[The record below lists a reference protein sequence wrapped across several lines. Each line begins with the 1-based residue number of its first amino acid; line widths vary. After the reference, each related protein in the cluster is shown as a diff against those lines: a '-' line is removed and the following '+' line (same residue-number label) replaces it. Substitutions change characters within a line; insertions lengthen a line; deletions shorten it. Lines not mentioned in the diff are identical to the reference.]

1 MTLHV
6 ALIAF
11 SRCVRQG
18 WQGGWL
24 PFLFVVVSPP
34 SAIQMCRY
42 KVRDFLRRI
51 GRVKTMAQRKT
62 SAAEILDV
70 YSDHHAWLT
79 LLLLLLAVPLT
90 LMATCSPLAS
100 SIRFATLELQP
111 KQRAEGARKPKT
123 HNNERWATSHAA
135 SGHLVCTSILLAAH
149 SSSEI
154 YSIGFI
160 SSSGRCSFTQITR
173 NGNKA
178 VSNKRLQSPLVG
190 HLLSNATSCPL
201 VLWIPEPSA
210 VVLATRQSLVSLT
223 KRMKSSLAKLISR
236 L

>member
-34 SAIQMCRY
+34 SAIQICRY

-154 YSIGFI
+154 YSIGF
-160 SSSGRCSFTQITR
+160 FLPVA
-173 NGNKA
+173 A
-178 VSNKRLQSPLVG
+178 VLFHKSQE
-190 HLLSNATSCPL
+190 T
-201 VLWIPEPSA
+201 E
-210 VVLATRQSLVSLT
+210 TRQRPT
-223 KRMKSSLAKLISR
+223 NASR
-236 L
+236 VR